1 MRREIVVAGHLHR
14 EDAVGRDGFDQL
26 RQQAFVVA
34 DPLQRRIRE
43 DEIVRLG
50 GCPARDVADDELDA
64 GMIALRRRQHIGRAV
79 EPANRRFGPP
89 IAQQA
94 RAVAGTAAEIDD
106 TPRRREIDAR
116 QEIERRLCALVGEAQ
131 ILFGIPTVH

>member
-1 MRREIVVAGHLHR
+1 
-14 EDAVGRDGFDQL
+14 
-26 RQQAFVVA
+26 
-34 DPLQRRIRE
+34 
-43 DEIVRLG
+43 
-50 GCPARDVADDELDA
+50 
-64 GMIALRRRQHIGRAV
+64 MIAPRRRQHVGGAV
-79 EPANRRFGPP
+79 EPGDRRFGPP